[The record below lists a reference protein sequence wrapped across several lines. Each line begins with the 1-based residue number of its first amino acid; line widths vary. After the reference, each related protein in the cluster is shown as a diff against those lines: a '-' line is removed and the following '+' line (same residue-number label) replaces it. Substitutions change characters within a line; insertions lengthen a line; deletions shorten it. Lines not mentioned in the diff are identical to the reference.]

1 MASTFCN
8 VFIHIFVLHLT
19 RSCCGLSS
27 TKLSHNI
34 VVLGSGVEAFYNK
47 TWSLEDRGIMFNFT
61 YLNGKNDSL
70 SFYKTSTT
78 LHDFIEK
85 YGVSLIIS
93 ENRHL
98 TYGSIDILAGHLGIP
113 VIKWFNKGLKPLP
126 QVSNIP
132 LHRPTHNETI
142 LVIENSRALLVL
154 KLKRRQGNIRK
165 VIFSFIK
172 PII

>member
-98 TYGSIDILAGHLGIP
+98 TYGSIDILAGHLGTGKQYP
-113 VIKWFNKGLKPLP
+113 PPPPHTQWNNSSYRKFSCV
-126 QVSNIP
+126 VS
-132 LHRPTHNETI
+132 
-142 LVIENSRALLVL
+142 IEV
-154 KLKRRQGNIRK
+154 KKKTRQYKKGNI
-165 VIFSFIK
+165 FLY
-172 PII
+172 